1 MPVDAEQYKQAMG
14 CWATGVTIVTARAG
28 DQVHGMTVSDFAGLS
43 LDPPLVIVCAD
54 RTSNT
59 LGVVEKGRCFAV
71 NVLAAG
77 QEALS
82 NKFASK
88 KQEWERFDGLDCAT
102 AATGAPLL
110 PGALVGLDCS
120 LEATHEGG
128 DHVILV
134 GRVQEIVNR
143 EGDPLVYY
151 AGAYRGL
158 SAAG

>member
-1 MPVDAEQYKQAMG
+1 MG
-14 CWATGVTIVTARAG
+14 RWTTGVTIVTAQAG
-28 DQVHGMTVSDFAGLS
+28 DEIHGMTVSDFAGLS

-59 LGVVEKGRCFAV
+59 IGVVEKGRCFAV

-77 QEALS
+77 QQALS
-82 NKFASK
+82 KKFASK
-88 KQEWERFDGLDCAT
+88 EQEWERFEGLDCPRGPS
-102 AATGAPLL
+102 GAPLI
-110 PGALVGLDCS
+110 PGALVSFDCT

-143 EGDPLVYY
+143 EGDPLVYFS
-151 AGAYRGL
+151 GAYCGL
-158 SAAG
+158 STLGG